1 MISVQNICKS
11 FGKEEVLKDI
21 SVDFLPGKIHGII
34 GKNGSG
40 KTVLFKIIC
49 GYLHPSS
56 GKVVIDGKVIGQD
69 IEMPENIG
77 IIIETPG
84 FLSSSS
90 GIKNLEYLASIRK
103 KIGKEEIKS
112 IMRRVGL
119 DPNLKKKVGKYSLG
133 MKQRL
138 GIAQAI
144 MENPDIIILDEP
156 MNSLDTEAVS
166 ETRKIINELKAAGK
180 TIILASHAKED
191 IESLCDDVYRL
202 LDGKLRK
209 ES

>member
-11 FGKEEVLKDI
+11 FGKEEILKDI
-21 SVDFLPGKIHGII
+21 SVDFSPGKIHGII

-40 KTVLFKIIC
+40 KTVFFKIIC

-56 GKVVIDGKVIGQD
+56 GQVVIDGKVIGHD

-77 IIIETPG
+77 VIIENPG
-84 FLSSSS
+84 FLPTSS
-90 GIKNLEYLASIRK
+90 GIKNLEYLASIRE
-103 KIGKEEIKS
+103 KIGKDEIKAV
-112 IMRRVGL
+112 MKRVGL
-119 DPNLKKKVGKYSLG
+119 DPNLKKRVGKYSLG

-144 MENPDIIILDEP
+144 MEDPNIVILDEP
-156 MNSLDTEAVS
+156 MNSLDTEAVE
-166 ETRKIINELKAAGK
+166 ETRTIIRELKAAGK

-202 LDGKLRK
+202 LDGRLKK
-209 ES
+209 EA